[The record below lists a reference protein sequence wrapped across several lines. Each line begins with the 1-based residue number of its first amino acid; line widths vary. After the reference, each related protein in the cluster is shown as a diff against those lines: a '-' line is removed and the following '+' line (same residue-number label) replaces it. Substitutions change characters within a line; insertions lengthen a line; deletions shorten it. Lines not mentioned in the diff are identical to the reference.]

1 MNFSEKSLYGYH
13 ALPKNEGI
21 EDEDFA
27 LPLLSN
33 YSDFEF
39 DQDTLLQ
46 AIRMASMLKLQGMLC
61 LDLIPRTAFQAEVL
75 ANKIADFANK
85 FNFAAERI
93 MVLISER
100 QQFVDQEHLNDIF
113 KAFKNKGFITVMNN
127 FGAGFSGLN
136 RLADCQPEVIRLD
149 SSLTRNIE
157 NDRVKKSIL
166 SALIQV
172 CKALSISMIA
182 EGIESKEQLDFL
194 YSEGVNLF
202 QGVTLQNLLYE
213 SSNKI

>member
-1 MNFSEKSLYGYH
+1 
-13 ALPKNEGI
+13 
-21 EDEDFA
+21 
-27 LPLLSN
+27 
-33 YSDFEF
+33 
-39 DQDTLLQ
+39 
-46 AIRMASMLKLQGMLC
+46 MASQLKLQGMLC
-61 LDLIPRTAFQAEVL
+61 LNLIPRTAFQAEVL

-100 QQFVDQEHLNDIF
+100 QQFVDQEHLNEIF

>member
-1 MNFSEKSLYGYH
+1 MSYFMYTTFNMKSDTSSFWNLRKPKQIKIKYSISFQPIMNFSEMSLFGYH
-13 ALPKNEGI
+13 ALPKNDGT
-21 EDEDFA
+21 EDTDLA

-61 LDLIPRTAFQAEVL
+61 LNLIPRTAFQAEVL

-157 NDRVKKSIL
+157 NDRVNRSYL
-166 SALIQV
+166 R
-172 CKALSISMIA
+172 
-182 EGIESKEQLDFL
+182 
-194 YSEGVNLF
+194 
-202 QGVTLQNLLYE
+202 
-213 SSNKI
+213 